1 MANYDTKVTVRFSR
15 SDRNR
20 LLQEADNRRLSL
32 SALIRTTLLKNKNVE
47 DQHKKE
53 NKTISQ
59 LVR

>member
-47 DQHKKE
+47 D
-53 NKTISQ
+53 
-59 LVR
+59 

>member
-32 SALIRTTLLKNKNVE
+32 SALIRTTLLKNKDVE
-47 DQHKKE
+47 D
-53 NKTISQ
+53 
-59 LVR
+59 